1 MRTAAQPASAFPLV
15 FEALKQILKPYEKN
29 LKIMEDTPVRYTLGG
44 AIQMGKRTRESM
56 LMAVYSMK
64 NYVSIHLMP
73 LYISPESG
81 DEISAELQKRRQ
93 GKACFNF
100 AEVDPKL
107 FKEIE
112 ALVKKCITACKAKK
126 LI

>member
-1 MRTAAQPASAFPLV
+1 MRAAAKASSAFLPV

-44 AIQMGKRTRESM
+44 TIQMGKRPKESM